1 MNFKNHF
8 ELYKAL
14 IEGKTIICKNGTMVK
29 ASDNLVLISCDN
41 GESWSSGSWSFNN
54 PEQWKIYEEPA
65 VWYRITALHND
76 SDRPYT
82 NEALYE
88 SIEDFLLES
97 GEKEK
102 DFQWIHLEEFKRG

>member
-14 IEGKTIICKNGTMVK
+14 IEGKTIVSEIGAMVWL
-29 ASDNLVLISCDN
+29 S
-41 GESWSSGSWSFNN
+41 GESLIIKDKDGERDRGNWHFYHL
-54 PEQWKIYEEPA
+54 EQWKIYEKPE

-88 SIEDFLLES
+88 SIEDFLIEF

-102 DFQWIHLEEFKRG
+102 DYQWIHLEEFKRG